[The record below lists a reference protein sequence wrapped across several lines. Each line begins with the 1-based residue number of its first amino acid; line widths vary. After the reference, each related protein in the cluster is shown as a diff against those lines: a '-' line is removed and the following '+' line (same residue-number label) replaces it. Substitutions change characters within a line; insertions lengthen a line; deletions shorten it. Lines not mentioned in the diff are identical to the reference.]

1 MHFFEAS
8 TSPEQLL
15 FQKKKF
21 FRGWYFF
28 SAVNFSE
35 MLVMRNQ
42 IYSIFIRRGFLLTI
56 IHSLQYTMSWLEIEI
71 PQFYIVESRKQCINF
86 NTGCVKNVT
95 IQKVV
100 SNFGIFKQALESKQI
115 PQHLWFKRCCCN
127 NILKIAK
134 KWTVRHF

>member
-42 IYSIFIRRGFLLTI
+42 IYSIFIWRGFLLTI
-56 IHSLQYTMSWLEIEI
+56 IHSLQYTMSWLKIEI
-71 PQFYIVESRKQCINF
+71 PQFSIVESSKQCINF

-95 IQKVV
+95 I
-100 SNFGIFKQALESKQI
+100 
-115 PQHLWFKRCCCN
+115 
-127 NILKIAK
+127 
-134 KWTVRHF
+134 

>member
-21 FRGWYFF
+21 FRTWYFF

-71 PQFYIVESRKQCINF
+71 PQFCIVESSKQCINF

-95 IQKVV
+95 IQKFV
-100 SNFGIFKQALESKQI
+100 SNFGIFKQALESKRI

-127 NILKIAK
+127 NMLKIAK
-134 KWTVRHF
+134 KWAVRHF